1 VAAQRSDDPLDP
13 LDQLAK
19 NVKRVR
25 AEQDLTQEDVAN
37 LGELALSDV
46 GRVERAERDPG
57 IRVLSRIAY
66 GLDISPADLLRG
78 VSWTP
83 TTDPP

>member
-1 VAAQRSDDPLDP
+1 VARQRSDDPLA
-13 LDQLAK
+13 QLAE

-25 AEQDLTQEDVAN
+25 AERDLTQEDVAN
-37 LGELALSDV
+37 FGELALSDV

-66 GLDISPADLLRG
+66 GLDVSPADLLQG
-78 VSWTP
+78 VSWAP
-83 TTDPP
+83 TRDPP

>member
-1 VAAQRSDDPLDP
+1 MTEQPPADPVA
-13 LDQLAK
+13 QLAE

-25 AEQDLTQEDVAN
+25 ADRGLTQEAVAH
-37 LGELALSDV
+37 LGDLELSDV

-66 GLDISPADLLRG
+66 GLDISPAELLRG
-78 VSWTP
+78 VSWAP
-83 TTDPP
+83 EQPSR

>member
-1 VAAQRSDDPLDP
+1 VTDDPLEDP
-13 LDQLAK
+13 VAQLAE

-25 AEQDLTQEDVAN
+25 AERGLTQEAVAH
-37 LGELALSDV
+37 LGELELSDV

-66 GLDISPADLLRG
+66 GLDIPPAELLRG
-78 VSWTP
+78 VSWSP
-83 TTDPP
+83 EKHPR